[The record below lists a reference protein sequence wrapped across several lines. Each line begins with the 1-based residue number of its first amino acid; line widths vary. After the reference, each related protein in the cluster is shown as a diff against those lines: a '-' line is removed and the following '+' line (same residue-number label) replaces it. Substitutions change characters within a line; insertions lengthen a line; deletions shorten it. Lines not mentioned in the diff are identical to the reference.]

1 MASLLTAAFAAGK
14 IVSVNIAENIG
25 HQPFASEIEV
35 LRSQG

>member
-1 MASLLTAAFAAGK
+1 
-14 IVSVNIAENIG
+14 VSVNIAENIG